1 MFEKLGKA
9 KYVVPLL
16 IGIVAAC
23 VMSVMFYPMANMEMK
38 GLPFAVLSL
47 DEGVET
53 PQGDMNVGDTLVENI
68 TSATAAE
75 DGEESPIAWTKVGSQ
90 KELDE
95 ALENG
100 EYYGAIIVPADFSA
114 QQMAVKQ
121 AETKA
126 SLAQAQALMDAH
138 AQAKAAAAAQAAAAG
153 GEAAAGGDQA
163 AAMAAAAAGGEAAGG
178 DQAAAMAAAAAA
190 QGGDAAAAAQ
200 GDAAQAAALAA
211 AAQDDGASEAEEVEA
226 PALKVLIDKAKSPL
240 VASQMGASIPSMFQQ
255 MGVDVD
261 VETIHEGSASD
272 GDGAAANPMSGMV
285 SLQLAIMP
293 LFMVSMMTGLFLSR
307 IFGKK
312 TDATSAERW
321 KSIGIQA
328 AYAVVASLIVSLCA
342 FCMLLWIA
350 GIEAPMD
357 AIVPFMWLASFCVML
372 VFIGAFN
379 ISTALG
385 GLLALVGFALGMM
398 TGTFPFEALPAFWQ
412 DWVYP
417 WAPQRFMSEGIRAI
431 LYLDAGAWNAGSLPL
446 LIVGAVGA
454 MLTCIAALVPGKKDK
469 SETVAA

>member
-47 DEGVET
+47 DEGVQT
-53 PQGDMNVGDTLVENI
+53 PQGDVNVGDTLVENI

-100 EYYGAIIVPADFSA
+100 EYYGAIIVPADFST

-126 SLAQAQALMDAH
+126 SLAQAQALM
-138 AQAKAAAAAQAAAAG
+138 
-153 GEAAAGGDQA
+153 
-163 AAMAAAAAGGEAAGG
+163 
-178 DQAAAMAAAAAA
+178 
-190 QGGDAAAAAQ
+190 AAQ

-454 MLTCIAALVPGKKDK
+454 VLTCIAALVPGKKDK

>member
-126 SLAQAQALMDAH
+126 SLAQAQALM
-138 AQAKAAAAAQAAAAG
+138 
-153 GEAAAGGDQA
+153 
-163 AAMAAAAAGGEAAGG
+163 
-178 DQAAAMAAAAAA
+178 
-190 QGGDAAAAAQ
+190 AAQ

-454 MLTCIAALVPGKKDK
+454 ALACIAALVPGKKDK

>member
-126 SLAQAQALMDAH
+126 SLAQAQALM
-138 AQAKAAAAAQAAAAG
+138 
-153 GEAAAGGDQA
+153 
-163 AAMAAAAAGGEAAGG
+163 
-178 DQAAAMAAAAAA
+178 
-190 QGGDAAAAAQ
+190 AAQ

-261 VETIHEGSASD
+261 VETIHEGSAFD

-454 MLTCIAALVPGKKDK
+454 ALACIAALVPGKKDK

>member
-1 MFEKLGKA
+1 
-9 KYVVPLL
+9 
-16 IGIVAAC
+16 
-23 VMSVMFYPMANMEMK
+23 
-38 GLPFAVLSL
+38 
-47 DEGVET
+47 
-53 PQGDMNVGDTLVENI
+53 
-68 TSATAAE
+68 
-75 DGEESPIAWTKVGSQ
+75 
-90 KELDE
+90 
-95 ALENG
+95 
-100 EYYGAIIVPADFSA
+100 
-114 QQMAVKQ
+114 
-121 AETKA
+121 
-126 SLAQAQALMDAH
+126 
-138 AQAKAAAAAQAAAAG
+138 
-153 GEAAAGGDQA
+153 
-163 AAMAAAAAGGEAAGG
+163 AGGEAAGG

-293 LFMVSMMTGLFLSR
+293 LFMVSIMTGLFLSR

>member
-1 MFEKLGKA
+1 MFEKLGKRKFA
-9 KYVVPLL
+9 VPLL
-16 IGIVAAC
+16 VAVVIAC

-47 DEGVET
+47 DEGVEG
-53 PQGDMNVGDTLVENI
+53 PQGTVNAGDALVENV
-68 TSATAAE
+68 TAAADAG
-75 DGEESPIAWTKVGSQ
+75 DGESPIAWTQVGSQ
-90 KELDE
+90 GELDE

-100 EYYGAIIVPADFSA
+100 EFYGALIVPEGFSA
-114 QQMAVKQ
+114 GQMAAKQ
-121 AETKA
+121 AEA
-126 SLAQAQALMDAH
+126 QAALAQAQAP
-138 AQAKAAAAAQAAAAG
+138 AQ
-153 GEAAAGGDQA
+153 
-163 AAMAAAAAGGEAAGG
+163 
-178 DQAAAMAAAAAA
+178 
-190 QGGDAAAAAQ
+190 AAAAQ
-200 GDAAQAAALAA
+200 GDGGAAGAAAGEGAA
-211 AAQDDGASEAEEVEA
+211 AGVAAVAGFADAGQADQDAASNVET
-226 PALKVLIDKAKSPL
+226 PSLKVVVDNAKSPL
-240 VASQMGASIPSMFQQ
+240 VASQMKASMASMFQQ

-293 LFMVSMMTGLFLSR
+293 LFMVSIMTGLFLSR

>member
-126 SLAQAQALMDAH
+126 SLAQAQALMA
-138 AQAKAAAAAQAAAAG
+138 AQAQAEAAAAASSQPAAKLPQVATRLRPWLLPPQAG
-153 GEAAAGGDQA
+153 GCGWRPGC
-163 AAMAAAAAGGEAAGG
+163 
-178 DQAAAMAAAAAA
+178 
-190 QGGDAAAAAQ
+190 
-200 GDAAQAAALAA
+200 
-211 AAQDDGASEAEEVEA
+211 
-226 PALKVLIDKAKSPL
+226 
-240 VASQMGASIPSMFQQ
+240 
-255 MGVDVD
+255 
-261 VETIHEGSASD
+261 
-272 GDGAAANPMSGMV
+272 GDGCRRCGAGRGCGGGRARRCGSG
-285 SLQLAIMP
+285 
-293 LFMVSMMTGLFLSR
+293 R
-307 IFGKK
+307 CFGRRR
-312 TDATSAERW
+312 ARRR
-321 KSIGIQA
+321 
-328 AYAVVASLIVSLCA
+328 
-342 FCMLLWIA
+342 
-350 GIEAPMD
+350 
-357 AIVPFMWLASFCVML
+357 
-372 VFIGAFN
+372 
-379 ISTALG
+379 
-385 GLLALVGFALGMM
+385 GFRG
-398 TGTFPFEALPAFWQ
+398 
-412 DWVYP
+412 
-417 WAPQRFMSEGIRAI
+417 
-431 LYLDAGAWNAGSLPL
+431 
-446 LIVGAVGA
+446 
-454 MLTCIAALVPGKKDK
+454 
-469 SETVAA
+469 

>member
-126 SLAQAQALMDAH
+126 SLAQAQALM
-138 AQAKAAAAAQAAAAG
+138 
-153 GEAAAGGDQA
+153 
-163 AAMAAAAAGGEAAGG
+163 
-178 DQAAAMAAAAAA
+178 
-190 QGGDAAAAAQ
+190 AAQ

>member
-126 SLAQAQALMDAH
+126 SLAQAQALM
-138 AQAKAAAAAQAAAAG
+138 
-153 GEAAAGGDQA
+153 
-163 AAMAAAAAGGEAAGG
+163 
-178 DQAAAMAAAAAA
+178 
-190 QGGDAAAAAQ
+190 AAQ

-293 LFMVSMMTGLFLSR
+293 LFMVSIMTGLFLSR